1 MSLERNRFQNVK
13 TLLGIKINYLEDQL
27 NVMPDI
33 KKWRTKGGIV
43 YKGPDSSRHLAT
55 TKKGM
60 ELASVYEKK
69 EKCKS
74 ELRQLNSYWLSMTNY
89 VFCRDCFDYKPSL
102 RRNRNKELFG
112 DFDSLIEY
120 KNTHPNKK
128 DHWYNGKNYDSKSEA
143 KIAEILDGFH
153 LEHKHNVKLN
163 FKLSYDYYVDSV
175 FYIREIDR
183 YVIHEHFGRVSN
195 KPEDREYVEQM
206 IQKIKHALSIGLVPG
221 QDIVYTFEGAD
232 NPADALYLKSQIEAA
247 INANL

>member
-43 YKGPDSSRHLAT
+43 YKGPDNSRHLAT
-55 TKKGM
+55 TKKEM

-69 EKCKS
+69 EQCKS
-74 ELRQLNSYWLSMTNY
+74 ELRQLNSYWLSMTNLI
-89 VFCRDCFDYKPSL
+89 FCRDCFDYKPSL

-112 DFDSLIEY
+112 DFDSLAEY

-153 LEHKHNVKLN
+153 LEHKHNVK
-163 FKLSYDYYVDSV
+163 
-175 FYIREIDR
+175 
-183 YVIHEHFGRVSN
+183 
-195 KPEDREYVEQM
+195 
-206 IQKIKHALSIGLVPG
+206 HALSIGLIPG
-221 QDIVYTFEGAD
+221 QDIVYTFEGTD